1 MGRRLKLNVGMLV
14 FAVSAAVAG
23 SSSPAVSASALNA
36 GVPSQVVPAVSV
48 APVVSAVSPDAGP
61 TSGGTKVTIT
71 GERFAGATTVAFGST
86 VVTLKKPSKSQ
97 TKIKVVAPA
106 AAAPG
111 TVDVTVTSPDG
122 TSESTPADEFA
133 YTPSPPVIGKLSPSH
148 GPAVGAKSISING
161 ESLTGATAVRFGS
174 QSVPFTVKSA
184 KDIKATVPPATAIGS
199 VDVTVT
205 TPEGTS
211 AIAPADEY
219 TYEAE
224 LPAVEELSPG
234 SGPAT
239 GGTTISVK
247 GEGFIGVSKVDFEG
261 IPAAGFEFV
270 NDGEILVVSPAHSVR
285 KVSITVTT
293 PEGTSP
299 ATCPGR
305 TCKPVP
311 KFEFVHPTVTSVEPK
326 SGPVAGG
333 TPITITGT
341 GFATGAGETLIQ
353 IGTAY
358 ATSVHCSS
366 YTTCTGITGAAKKAG
381 SSAVIARIRTNVNEA
396 SEPNPEA
403 MFAYE

>member
-1 MGRRLKLNVGMLV
+1 MGQLKLFGTVML
-14 FAVSAAVAG
+14 AALALGAG
-23 SSSPAVSASALNA
+23 AAGSASALRLTSA
-36 GVPSQVVPAVSV
+36 PGAAPLASSGPTVLSV
-48 APVVSAVSPDAGP
+48 APDEGPSA
-61 TSGGTKVTIT
+61 GGTKVTIS
-71 GERFAGATTVAFGST
+71 GERFAGATTVSFGST

-97 TKIKVVAPA
+97 TTIKVVAPA
-106 AAAPG
+106 AVALG
-111 TVDVTVTSPDG
+111 TVDVTVTSPEG
-122 TSESTPADEFA
+122 TSEATPADEFT
-133 YTPSPPVIGKLSPSH
+133 YTASLPVIGKLSPSH
-148 GPAVGAKSISING
+148 GPAAGGKSISING
-161 ESLTGATAVRFGS
+161 ENLTGATSVRFGS

-184 KDIKATVPPATAIGS
+184 KDIKATVPAATAIGS

-211 AIAPADEY
+211 AIVPADEY

-224 LPAVEELSPG
+224 FPAVEELSPG

-247 GEGFIGVSKVDFEG
+247 GEGFIGVSEVDFEG
-261 IPAAGFEFV
+261 IPAASFEFV

-341 GFATGAGETLIQ
+341 GFATSAGETLIQ
-353 IGTAY
+353 VGKTY

-366 YTTCTGITGAAKKAG
+366 FTTCTGITGAAKKAG
-381 SSAVIARIRTNVNEA
+381 ASPVIVRIRTNVSEA
-396 SEPNPEA
+396 SEPNAEA
-403 MFAYE
+403 TFTYE

>member
-1 MGRRLKLNVGMLV
+1 MGRLKLNMGMLV

-23 SSSPAVSASALNA
+23 SSSPTVAASPLNA
-36 GVPSQVVPAVSV
+36 GVSSQVVPAASA
-48 APVVSAVSPDAGP
+48 APVVAAVSPDAGP
-61 TSGGTKVTIT
+61 TSGGTKVTIS

-111 TVDVTVTSPDG
+111 TVDVTVTSPEG
-122 TSESTPADEFA
+122 TSESTPADEFT
-133 YTPSPPVIGKLSPSH
+133 YTVSPPVIGKLSPSH
-148 GPAVGAKSISING
+148 GPAVGGKSVSING
-161 ESLTGATAVRFGS
+161 ENLAGATAVRFGS

-184 KDIKATVPPATAIGS
+184 KDIKATVPPATAIGP

-211 AIAPADEY
+211 AIVPADEY

-224 LPAVEELSPG
+224 FPAVEELSPG

-261 IPAAGFEFV
+261 IPAASFEFV

-341 GFATGAGETLIQ
+341 GFATGAEETLIQ
-353 IGTAY
+353 VGTAY

-366 YTTCTGITGAAKKAG
+366 FTTCTGITGAAKKAG
-381 SSAVIARIRTNVNEA
+381 ASAVIVRIRTNVNEA

-403 MFAYE
+403 MFTYE

>member
-1 MGRRLKLNVGMLV
+1 MGQFKLFG
-14 FAVSAAVAG
+14 AATLALIALGAG
-23 SSSPAVSASALNA
+23 AAGPASALQLSSEPGA
-36 GVPSQVVPAVSV
+36 PLLASSGPAVLSV
-48 APVVSAVSPDAGP
+48 TPDEGPSA
-61 TSGGTKVTIT
+61 GGTKVTIL

-106 AAAPG
+106 AAGLG
-111 TVDVTVTSPDG
+111 TVDVTVTSPEG
-122 TSESTPADEFA
+122 TSEATPADEFT
-133 YTPSPPVIGKLSPSH
+133 YTSSPPAVGKLSPNH
-148 GPAVGAKSISING
+148 GPAVGGKSISVNG
-161 ESLTGATAVRFGS
+161 ENLAGATEVRFGS

-184 KDIKATVPPATAIGS
+184 RDIKATVPPATAIGA

-211 AIAPADEY
+211 AIVPADEY

-224 LPAVEELSPG
+224 FPAVEDLSPG

-261 IPAAGFEFV
+261 IPAASFEFV
-270 NDGEILVVSPAHSVR
+270 NDGEIIAVSPEHSVR

-311 KFEFVHPTVTSVEPK
+311 KFEFDHPTVTSVEPK

-341 GFATGAGETLIQ
+341 GFATGKEETLIQ
-353 IGTAY
+353 IGKAY

-366 YTTCTGITGAAKKAG
+366 FTTCTGITGAAKKAG
-381 SSAVIARIRTNVNEA
+381 ASSVIVRIRTNVGEA

-403 MFAYE
+403 IFNYE

>member
-1 MGRRLKLNVGMLV
+1 MGRFKLLG
-14 FAVSAAVAG
+14 AATLAAIALGTGVAG
-23 SSSPAVSASALNA
+23 SASALQLSDAPGASPLASN
-36 GVPSQVVPAVSV
+36 G
-48 APVVSAVSPDAGP
+48 PVVLSVTPEEGPSA
-61 TSGGTKVTIT
+61 GGTKVTIV
-71 GERFAGATTVAFGST
+71 GEHFAGVTTVSFGST

-97 TKIKVVAPA
+97 TKIKVVAPPA
-106 AAAPG
+106 ASLG
-111 TVDVTVTSPDG
+111 TVDVTVNSPEG
-122 TSESTPADEFA
+122 TSEATPADEFT
-133 YTPSPPVIGKLSPSH
+133 YTASLPAIGKLSPNH
-148 GPAVGAKSISING
+148 GPAVGGKSISING
-161 ESLTGATAVRFGS
+161 ENLTGATEVRFGS

-184 KDIKATVPPATAIGS
+184 KDIKATVPSATAVGS

-211 AIAPADEY
+211 AIEPADEY

-247 GEGFIGVSKVDFEG
+247 GEGFIGASEVDFEG
-261 IPAAGFEFV
+261 IPAASFEFV
-270 NDGEILVVSPAHSVR
+270 NDGEILVVSPEHSVR

-341 GFATGAGETLIQ
+341 GFAIGTGGTLIQ
-353 IGTAY
+353 VGKAY

-366 YTTCTGITGAAKKAG
+366 FTTCTGVTGVAKKAG
-381 SSAVIARIRTNVNEA
+381 VSSVIVRIRTNVNEA

-403 MFAYE
+403 TFTYE